1 MLRRIAVVTLML
13 LAGPAAAAVASE
25 GDTAAKNP
33 APIAS
38 AIAHAAKT
46 TDATPVNLWSM
57 AQAPRR
63 PVALSALYG
72 TYGTL
77 QALDVVTTRRAMAA
91 GAQERNPLMK
101 SGGIGTMI
109 AVKAAAGASTIYFAE
124 RMWKKNRAGAVIV
137 MAALNGATAAIVAHN
152 QRNSRRR

>member
-1 MLRRIAVVTLML
+1 MLRRIAAVTLML

-38 AIAHAAKT
+38 AIAHAKT

-91 GAQERNPLMK
+91 GALERNPLMK